1 MKLIDEAVAGSK
13 RSLAKIISQ
22 VESRSPE
29 SQEILKEIYRKSGN
43 EFSLGITGP
52 PGAGKS
58 TLIGALAERL
68 LDKGYR
74 LGIIAID
81 PTSPFS
87 GGAFLGDRVRFMG
100 LTGRDGIYVRSMAS
114 RGHRGGIN
122 RGLINVIRILGAA
135 GYDFVIVETVGTGQN
150 EVDIGMVADMTI
162 LVMVPDGGDEIQ
174 LLKSGST
181 EIADVFLVNKADHEG
196 ADILISRLLEL
207 QQMKRSKIRVFKT
220 VATEGEGIEEL
231 GHFLITQHRSFKKDA
246 QWVSRRSERMRW
258 EIAHLI
264 EQEMSDGAKRILN
277 EHERFLDLVVE
288 QILSRKSDPYSIAEE
303 FSKAFLSYFENQ
315 LPSFCRK
322 LESMTTS

>member
-1 MKLIDEAVAGSK
+1 MKLIDEAIAGSK
-13 RSLAKIISQ
+13 RSLAKIISH

-29 SQEILKEIYRKSGN
+29 SQEILKEIYRKSGK

-74 LGIIAID
+74 LGIVAID

-87 GGAFLGDRVRFMG
+87 GGAFLGDRVRFMS
-100 LTGRDGIYVRSMAS
+100 LTGRDGIYIRSMAS
-114 RGHRGGIN
+114 RGYRGGIN
-122 RGLINVIRILGAA
+122 RELINIIRILGAA

-150 EVDIGMVADMTI
+150 EVDIGMVTDMTV

-196 ADILISRLLEL
+196 AGLLVSRLVEL
-207 QQMKRSKIRVFKT
+207 QQMKRSRIQVFKT
-220 VATEGEGIEEL
+220 VATEGEGVEEL
-231 GHFLITQHRSFKKDA
+231 EDFLIKQYRSFKKDE
-246 QWVSRRSERMRW
+246 QWVSRKKERLRW
-258 EIAHLI
+258 EILNLI
-264 EQEMSDGAKRILN
+264 DHEIEDGVKKILN
-277 EHERFLDLVVE
+277 QNPGFVDGLVKKVFT
-288 QILSRKSDPYSIAEE
+288 RRDDPYSLVGE
-303 FSKAFLSYFENQ
+303 FSELILSEFADSLVKKNR
-315 LPSFCRK
+315 LNDCRK
-322 LESMTTS
+322 

>member
-1 MKLIDEAVAGSK
+1 MKLIAEAIAGSK
-13 RSLAKIISQ
+13 RSLAKIISH
-22 VESRSPE
+22 VESRTPE

-58 TLIGALAERL
+58 TLIGVLAERL

-74 LGIIAID
+74 LGIVAID

-87 GGAFLGDRVRFMG
+87 GGAFLGDRLRFMG
-100 LTGRDGIYVRSMAS
+100 LTGKDGIYIRSMAS
-114 RGHRGGIN
+114 RGYRGGIN
-122 RGLINVIRILGAA
+122 RGLINIIRILGAV

-196 ADILISRLLEL
+196 AGTLISRLLEF
-207 QQMKRSKIRVFKT
+207 QQMKRSRLKVFQT
-220 VATEGEGIEEL
+220 VATEGEGVEEL
-231 GHFLITQHRSFKKDA
+231 ETFLINQYQSFKKGEP
-246 QWVSRRSERMRW
+246 WISRRKERLRW
-258 EIAHLI
+258 EIGHLLEHEIGNGIKAILDENQSFVNGLVKKVLVGGDDPYSLI
-264 EQEMSDGAKRILN
+264 EKIS
-277 EHERFLDLVVE
+277 VT
-288 QILSRKSDPYSIAEE
+288 ILSR
-303 FSKAFLSYFENQ
+303 FENI
-315 LPSFCRK
+315 LTKRNERTHPK
-322 LESMTTS
+322 K